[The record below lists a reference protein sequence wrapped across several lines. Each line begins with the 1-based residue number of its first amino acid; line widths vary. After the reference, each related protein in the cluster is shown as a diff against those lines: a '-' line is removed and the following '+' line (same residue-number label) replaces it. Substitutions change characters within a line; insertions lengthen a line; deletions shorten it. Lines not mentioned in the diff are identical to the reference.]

1 VLHFPNPLE
10 TTMTKQNEKE
20 VIRIDLTKQQKDQV
34 KKEIGKDAEA
44 IELTAEEL
52 ESRIAPI
59 HF

>member
-1 VLHFPNPLE
+1 
-10 TTMTKQNEKE
+10 MTKKNEKE

-34 KKEIGKDAEA
+34 KQEIGKEAEA

-59 HF
+59 HVV

>member
-1 VLHFPNPLE
+1 M
-10 TTMTKQNEKE
+10 TMTKKDEKE
-20 VIRIDLTKQQKDQV
+20 VIRIDLNKEQKEQV

-59 HF
+59 VLN

>member
-1 VLHFPNPLE
+1 
-10 TTMTKQNEKE
+10 MTQKNEKE
-20 VIRIDLTKQQKDQV
+20 VIRIDLTKAQKEQV
-34 KKEIGKDAEA
+34 KKEIGKEAEA

>member
-1 VLHFPNPLE
+1 
-10 TTMTKQNEKE
+10 MTKQNEKE

-52 ESRIAPI
+52 ETRITPYR
-59 HF
+59 F

>member
-1 VLHFPNPLE
+1 M
-10 TTMTKQNEKE
+10 TMTKQNEKE

-52 ESRIAPI
+52 EPRITPI
-59 HF
+59 RF

>member
-1 VLHFPNPLE
+1 
-10 TTMTKQNEKE
+10 MTKQNEKE
-20 VIRIDLTKQQKDQV
+20 VIRIDLTKQQKEQV

-59 HF
+59 HVL

>member
-1 VLHFPNPLE
+1 
-10 TTMTKQNEKE
+10 MIKKDEKE

-59 HF
+59 ISF

>member
-1 VLHFPNPLE
+1 M
-10 TTMTKQNEKE
+10 TMTKKDDKE
-20 VIRIDLTKQQKDQV
+20 VIRIDLTTQQKDQV

-59 HF
+59 IAY